1 MKVIAIDFDGTLYH
15 PDIID
20 FRIHEAIKKKGLLE
34 SLSRINKNISET
46 KDKIYSRATYF
57 ERVE

>member
-1 MKVIAIDFDGTLYH
+1 MNEQEIIESIKVQRNYLFL
-15 PDIID
+15 
-20 FRIHEAIKKKGLLE
+20 FELKKKGLLE

>member
-1 MKVIAIDFDGTLYH
+1 MMNEQEIIESIKVQRNYLFL
-15 PDIID
+15 
-20 FRIHEAIKKKGLLE
+20 FELKKKGLLE